1 MRVTKILFWC
11 VCCLML
17 FSQGVVGQ
25 QKTKL
30 PEYDFSYL
38 DRKINGWVD
47 SGFYKGASI
56 VIVKDNALIHQHY
69 YGSYQPETVAY
80 IASAGKWLAAATIAA
95 VVDEGR
101 LSWDDQVNKWLPEFK
116 DLKGKATLRQLLSHT
131 AGYPDYQP
139 KGSHTDNYQTLKE
152 SVANIVDLPA
162 DTLPGTKFK
171 YGGLA
176 MQVAGRMAELATGKD
191 WEQIFQEKIA
201 GPLQMQHTH
210 FTPVDLTPG
219 HSPMLGGGARTVLQ
233 DYANFLNMISH
244 SGLYQGK
251 RILSVKA
258 IHEMQADQV
267 NGAKVLPGEFVENAR
282 GNSRKDIYGLGEWR
296 DEVNAKGEAVM
307 ISSPSWAGAYPWID
321 KKNHVYGF
329 LLTRV
334 SEMKNGF
341 NSFYGSPVLPY
352 LVRDVLN
359 QAAHPEVKHGY
370 IQTTDGAK
378 LYYEELGSGEP
389 LVFIHG
395 HSFDRTE
402 WDPQFYALSKKYRVI
417 RYDLRG
423 YGWSSMPSEIQKALH
438 ADDLAALMDQLRI
451 KKAHIVGLS
460 LGGFVVSDFLAL
472 YPQRILTATAA
483 SGDFFNVNGPSQ
495 PWSPKEW
502 DAQSTNI
509 KKWQSNGVDAMKRK
523 WFNDLT
529 TRDGKVMEKL
539 REPIWTMIYKW
550 DAWQPQHHEPR
561 FLLGNDLEAKLKAQK
576 ITVPVLV
583 LTGDADAAHSNKLL
597 YSVLSATQV
606 FIKNAGH
613 VSNLENPDGF
623 NRALLNFLEAHPE
636 KNNYLIRY
644 EDH

>member
-1 MRVTKILFWC
+1 MIHKKKIIFGY

-17 FSQGVVGQ
+17 FWQGAAGQ

-30 PEYDFSYL
+30 PKYDFSYL

-56 VIVKDNALIHQHY
+56 VMVKDNKVIHQQY
-69 YGSYQPETVAY
+69 YGNYQPETVAY
-80 IASAGKWLAAATIAA
+80 VASAGKWLAAATIAA
-95 VVDEGR
+95 VVDDGK
-101 LSWDDQVNKWLPEFK
+101 LSWDDQVRKWLPEFK
-116 DLKGKATLRQLLSHT
+116 DLKGDATLRQLLSHT

-139 KGSHTDNYQTLKE
+139 KGKPVDNYQTLKE

-162 DTLPGTKFK
+162 DNVPGTKFQ

-176 MQVAGRMAELATGKD
+176 MQVAGRMAELATGKE

-219 HSPMLGGGARTVLQ
+219 HSPMLGGGARTALQ
-233 DYANFLNMISH
+233 DFANFLSMISNG
-244 SGLYQGK
+244 GLYKGR

-258 IHEMQADQV
+258 IAEMQADQV
-267 NGAKVLPGEFVENAR
+267 KQAKIAANEFVENAR
-282 GNSRKDIYGLGEWR
+282 GSGRKDIYGLGEWR
-296 DEVNAKGEAVM
+296 EEVNAKAEPLL
-307 ISSPSWAGAYPWID
+307 ISSPGWAGAYPWID

-334 SEMKNGF
+334 AEMKNGF
-341 NSFYGSPVLPY
+341 NSFLGSPVLPY

-370 IQTTDGAK
+370 VHTPDGAK
-378 LYYEELGSGEP
+378 LYYEELGKGEP
-389 LVFIHG
+389 LIFIHG

-402 WDPQFYALSKKYRVI
+402 WDPQFFAMSKKYRVI

-423 YGWSSMPSEIQKALH
+423 YGWSSMPSETQKALH
-438 ADDLAALMDQLRI
+438 ADDLKTLMDQLHV

-460 LGGFVVSDFLAL
+460 LGGFIVSDFLAL

-483 SGDFFNVNGPSQ
+483 SGDFFEVSGPSK
-495 PWSPKEW
+495 PWTPQEW
-502 DAQSTNI
+502 DAQNKNI
-509 KKWQSNGVDAMKRK
+509 KNWQSKGVDAMKRK
-523 WFNDLT
+523 WFDDLS
-529 TRDGKVMEKL
+529 TRNGKVIEQL

-561 FLLGNDLEAKLKAQK
+561 FLLGNDLEAKLKTQK

-583 LTGDADAAHSNKLL
+583 LTGDADAVHPNKLL
-597 YSVLSATQV
+597 HAIPSATQV

-613 VSNLENPDGF
+613 VSNLENPNGF
-623 NRALLNFLEAHPE
+623 NYALLNFLEAHPA
-636 KNNYLIRY
+636 KKL
-644 EDH
+644 